1 MSRPACHAGGTGCSR
16 EEVTAAQRERIIAA
30 TAEAMAELGYAA
42 TPVAEILR
50 RAGVSRETFYEQFES
65 KQDCF
70 VAAHEAALA
79 RLADAVSPVLGEHG
93 PPIDRFDA
101 MLGRYLDAVAANPA
115 LFRLFLI
122 ESYAA
127 GPEVAR
133 RRAVALQQVVDVLH
147 RLLRPHLDRFACE
160 ALMAAVITM
169 VTMRLAAGD
178 VAAIRGLRRPL
189 VELVSRSLR

>member
-1 MSRPACHAGGTGCSR
+1 MNTRLPRGRHGLPRA
-16 EEVTAAQRERIIAA
+16 EVVAAQRARIIGA

-50 RAGVSRETFYEQFES
+50 RAGVSRETFYEQFGS

-70 VAAHEAALA
+70 IAAHEAAVA
-79 RLADAVSPVLGEHG
+79 RLTDAVSPVLGEHG
-93 PPIDRFDA
+93 PPIARFDA
-101 MLGRYLDAVAANPA
+101 MLGRYLNAVAANPA
-115 LFRLFLI
+115 LFRVFLI

-133 RRAVALQQVVDVLH
+133 RRAVALQQVVSVLH
-147 RLLRPHLDRFACE
+147 RLLRPALDRFDCE
-160 ALMAAVITM
+160 ALMATVITM

-178 VAAIRGLRRPL
+178 VAAVRGLRIPL
-189 VELVSRSLR
+189 VELVSRWMR

>member
-1 MSRPACHAGGTGCSR
+1 MTTRLPRGRHSLSRA
-16 EEVTAAQRERIIAA
+16 EVTAAQRDRIITA
-30 TAEAMAELGYAA
+30 TAEAMSELGYAA

-50 RAGVSRETFYEQFES
+50 RAGVSRETFYELFHS

-70 VAAHEAALA
+70 IAAHEAALA
-79 RLADAVSPVLGEHG
+79 RLVDAVSPVLGEHG
-93 PPIDRFDA
+93 APIMRFDA
-101 MLGRYLDAVAANPA
+101 MLGRYLDAVAANPS

-133 RRAVALQQVVDVLH
+133 RRAIALQQVVSVLH

-160 ALMAAVITM
+160 ALMASVITM

-178 VAAIRGLRRPL
+178 VAAVRGLRRPL
-189 VELVSRSLR
+189 VELVSRWLR

>member
-1 MSRPACHAGGTGCSR
+1 MTARLPRGRHGLSRV
-16 EEVTAAQRERIIAA
+16 EVRSTQRQRIIAA
-30 TAEAMAELGYAA
+30 TAAAMAERGYAA

-50 RAGVSRETFYEQFES
+50 RAGVSRETFYEQFAS
-65 KQDCF
+65 KQECF
-70 VAAHEAALA
+70 AAAHEAALA
-79 RLADAVSPVLGEHG
+79 RLDDTMRPLLGEHG
-93 PPIDRFDA
+93 APIVRFDA
-101 MLGRYLDAVAANPA
+101 MLGRYLDAVAADPA

-147 RLLRPHLDRFACE
+147 RLFRKDLDRFACE

-178 VAAIRGLRRPL
+178 VAAVRGLRRPL
-189 VELVSRSLR
+189 VELVSGWLH

>member
-1 MSRPACHAGGTGCSR
+1 MTTRLPRGRHGLSRD
-16 EEVTAAQRERIIAA
+16 EVVATQRDRIIAA

-50 RAGVSRETFYEQFES
+50 RAGVSRETFYEQFGS

-79 RLADAVSPVLGEHG
+79 RLADAVSPVLGDHG
-93 PPIDRFDA
+93 APLYRFDA

-133 RRAVALQQVVDVLH
+133 RRAMALQQVVDVLH
-147 RLLRPHLDRFACE
+147 RLFGRTLDRFECE

-178 VAAIRGLRRPL
+178 LAAVRGLRRPL
-189 VELVSRSLR
+189 VEMVSRWLS

>member
-1 MSRPACHAGGTGCSR
+1 MSTRLPRGRHGLSR
-16 EEVTAAQRERIIAA
+16 EHVTATQRERIIAA
-30 TAEAMAELGYAA
+30 TAEAMAERGYAA

-50 RAGVSRETFYEQFES
+50 RAHVSRETFYELFGS

-70 VAAHEAALA
+70 IAAHEAALS
-79 RLADAVSPVLGEHG
+79 RLADAMAPVLGEHG
-93 PPIDRFDA
+93 AAIDRFDA

-133 RRAVALQQVVDVLH
+133 RRAVALQQVVNVLY
-147 RLLRPHLDRFACE
+147 RVLRPHLDRFACE
-160 ALMAAVITM
+160 ALMSAVITM
-169 VTMRLAAGD
+169 VTLRLAAGD
-178 VAAIRGLRRPL
+178 IAAIRGLRGPL
-189 VELVSRSLR
+189 VELVSRSVR

>member
-1 MSRPACHAGGTGCSR
+1 MSQARLPRGRHGLSR
-16 EEVTAAQRERIIAA
+16 DQVTAAQRERIIAA
-30 TAEAMAELGYAA
+30 TADAMAELGYAA

-50 RAGVSRETFYEQFES
+50 RAGISRETFYQQFES

-70 VAAHEAALA
+70 VAAHEAALG
-79 RLADAVSPVLGEHG
+79 RLADAVRPVLGEHG

-101 MLGRYLDAVAANPA
+101 MLGRYLDAVVANPP

-127 GPEVAR
+127 GPDVAR
-133 RRAVALQQVVDVLH
+133 RRALALQQVVDVLH
-147 RLLRPHLDRFACE
+147 RLLRPALDRFACE

-178 VAAIRGLRRPL
+178 VAAIRGLRGPL
-189 VELVSRSLR
+189 VELVRRSVR